1 MYFGPVNAS
10 ALINCIQAIALRE
23 PVFECSRLRD
33 SHLSNRTI
41 TTHEF
46 SGGCSAMDSGALITY
61 PFPFPSDFHARMKVR
76 QVIGEART
84 NYGPQ
89 FCRIQAKEIDARLL
103 IPRHVSPHI
112 DLWKVRKP
120 RYRRETTPSNSGNLK
135 RHHAKPGLTVKRI
148 ER

>member
-46 SGGCSAMDSGALITY
+46 SGGGSPLGFCFLINY
-61 PFPFPSDFHARMKVR
+61 PFPLPPRFFSRLKKR
-76 QVIGEART
+76 QGRWEGR
-84 NYGPQ
+84 
-89 FCRIQAKEIDARLL
+89 
-103 IPRHVSPHI
+103 PHNAAPI
-112 DLWKVRKP
+112 FSIHRQKK
-120 RYRRETTPSNSGNLK
+120 YTP
-135 RHHAKPGLTVKRI
+135 A
-148 ER
+148 